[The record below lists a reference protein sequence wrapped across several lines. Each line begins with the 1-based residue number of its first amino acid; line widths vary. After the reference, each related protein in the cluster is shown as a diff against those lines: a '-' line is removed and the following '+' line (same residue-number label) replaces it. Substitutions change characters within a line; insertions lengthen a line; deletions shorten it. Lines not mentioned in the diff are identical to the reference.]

1 MKKIIIAVAVL
12 AILGGGSL
20 GTYFIVKNNQNE
32 KQRIETEL
40 ENENNLFSF
49 NSDDV
54 TEVDFDC
61 PDGEFIA
68 VSNNGSWQFSNTD
81 EISPNQDYITNVIT
95 YMCNLQ
101 AEKNY
106 GSSEGADLAKY
117 GLDSPIK
124 ITCHTSDEKS
134 YTIYMGNP
142 TPTNEGFYCMAE
154 GKDKIYSIEYSYGSV
169 LYTNKE
175 LLKTKYLTG
184 YTDNEITGFELIRD
198 GKSIYKTVLNSDNIW
213 KFDGEYSYL
222 QLDSTKISSMISV
235 LTRLQ
240 AEEFVESNLTD
251 YSKYGF
257 DKPYAQMK
265 ISGTDGKNHSL
276 LFSKYDKEDTTYI
289 YVLIEE
295 SGQVSK
301 YYTSDVYYIDNNV
314 TDVAV
319 TQIYSTYMSTVNT
332 LDIDYKGENIHFEL
346 DADNS
351 KYKVNGEDISDYG
364 DDVLTKLYSMYN
376 ALSNINFT
384 GIEKDAEVSG
394 EPEIT
399 VEYHLDDDIN
409 TIMEFIPKDENTY
422 WLKINDT
429 YTGFTI
435 SKPVVEGDYSFI
447 YWYQKLMTAIKEYK
461 L

>member
-12 AILGGGSL
+12 AVLGGGSL
-20 GTYFIVKNNQNE
+20 GAYFAVKSSQDE
-32 KQRIETEL
+32 KQHIESEL
-40 ENENNLFSF
+40 ANENVLFNF

-68 VSNNGSWQFSNTD
+68 VLNNGNWQFSNTD
-81 EISPNQDYITNVIT
+81 EISPNQEYITNVVT
-95 YMCNLQ
+95 YMCDLS
-101 AEKNY
+101 AEKNF
-106 GSSEGADLAKY
+106 GKAEDADLAKY
-117 GLDSPIK
+117 GLDSPIT
-124 ITCHTSDEKS
+124 ITCRTPEKD

-142 TPTNEGFYCMAE
+142 TPTNEAFYCMAE
-154 GKDKIYSIEYSYGSV
+154 GKDKIYSIDYSYGSV
-169 LYTNKE
+169 LYANKE

-184 YTDNEITGFELIRD
+184 YSDSEITGFELIRN
-198 GKSIYKTVLNSDNIW
+198 GESIYKTSLDSDNIW
-213 KFDGEYSYL
+213 HFDGEYSYL

-235 LTRLQ
+235 LTRLK
-240 AEEFVESNLTD
+240 AEKFIESNLTD

-265 ISGTDGKNHSL
+265 ISGTDGKTHSL
-276 LFSKYDKEDTTYI
+276 LFSKYGDDPNYI
-289 YVLIEE
+289 YILIEE
-295 SGQVSK
+295 SGQVST
-301 YYTSDVYYIDNNV
+301 YYTSDVYYIENTVN
-314 TDVAV
+314 DVAV

-332 LDIDYKGENIHFEL
+332 LDINYKGEEIHFEL
-346 DADNS
+346 DSENS

-364 DDVLTKLYSMYN
+364 EEVLTNLYTMYN
-376 ALSNINFT
+376 ALSNIGFS
-384 GIEKDAEVSG
+384 GIEKDAKVSG

-409 TIMEFIPKDENTY
+409 TVMEFIPKDETSY
-422 WLKINDT
+422 YLKINGE

-435 SKPVVEGDYSFI
+435 SKPAVEGDYSFI
-447 YWYQKLMTAIKEYK
+447 YWYRKLMTAIEEYK

>member
-1 MKKIIIAVAVL
+1 
-12 AILGGGSL
+12 
-20 GTYFIVKNNQNE
+20 
-32 KQRIETEL
+32 
-40 ENENNLFSF
+40 
-49 NSDDV
+49 
-54 TEVDFDC
+54 
-61 PDGEFIA
+61 
-68 VSNNGSWQFSNTD
+68 
-81 EISPNQDYITNVIT
+81 
-95 YMCNLQ
+95 
-101 AEKNY
+101 
-106 GSSEGADLAKY
+106 
-117 GLDSPIK
+117 
-124 ITCHTSDEKS
+124 
-134 YTIYMGNP
+134 MGNP

-198 GKSIYKTVLNSDNIW
+198 GESIYKTVLNSDNIW

-240 AEEFVESNLTD
+240 AEEFIESNLTD

-265 ISGTDGKNHSL
+265 ISGTDGKTHSL

-447 YWYQKLMTAIKEYK
+447 YWYQKLMTAIEEYK